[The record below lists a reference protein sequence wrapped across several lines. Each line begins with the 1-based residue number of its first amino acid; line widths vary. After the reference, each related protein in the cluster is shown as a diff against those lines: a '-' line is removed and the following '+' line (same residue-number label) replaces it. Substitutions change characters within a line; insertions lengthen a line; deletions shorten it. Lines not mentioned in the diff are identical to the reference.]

1 MRFRGKKEEME
12 LEKMEGRKSRKAAG
26 AGKTGWGV
34 TVWNPWHG
42 CRKTSPGCKNC
53 YVYRRDAMFGRDS
66 SIVEKTADF
75 DLPVRRKRDGGYAF
89 CRVEPRLREAEEFIQ
104 QEMNFIGD
112 GRAKEAEE
120 AESRRKSPEGNT
132 GEAGREAEEGKQA
145 GGGGDAPLV
154 YTCMTSDFFI
164 EEADPWRAGAWNM
177 IRERRDLRFFII
189 TKRIHR
195 FEECL
200 PPDWGEGYEN
210 VTVCCTC
217 ENQAMADKRLPL
229 FLTAPIRHREIII
242 EPMLGEIRIEEW
254 LAAGGIEEVTCGGE
268 SGPGAR
274 LCEFDWVMKVREQCM
289 ESGTPFH
296 FKQTGA
302 LFRKD
307 GKLYHIDRNRQMSQ
321 AARAGID
328 WRPEGDC
335 GKQAGEI

>member
-1 MRFRGKKEEME
+1 MEERKNRRAEGAEKK
-12 LEKMEGRKSRKAAG
+12 
-26 AGKTGWGV
+26 GWGV
-34 TVWNPWHG
+34 MVWNPWHG
-42 CRKTSPGCKNC
+42 CRKTSPGCLNC

-89 CRVEPRLREAEEFIQ
+89 CRGESPAQGAGAFIQ
-104 QEMNFIGD
+104 QEMDFTEDGRTKEGD
-112 GRAKEAEE
+112 GT
-120 AESRRKSPEGNT
+120 ESGRKSPGGN
-132 GEAGREAEEGKQA
+132 GDGAGREAAGGKQE
-145 GGGGDAPLV
+145 GGGRKAPIV

-164 EEADPWRAGAWNM
+164 EEADPWRARAWSM
-177 IRERRDLRFFII
+177 IRERGDLRFFII

-229 FLTAPIRHREIII
+229 FLKAPVRHREIIL
-242 EPMLGEIRIEEW
+242 EPMLGEIRIERW

-274 LCEFDWVMKVREQCM
+274 LCDFDWVMKVREQCM
-289 ESGTPFH
+289 GSKTPFH

-307 GKLYHIDRNRQMSQ
+307 GKLYRIDRNRQMSQ

-335 GKQAGEI
+335 GNQAGEI